1 MKWTFKNIIKAIIF
15 YMTGC
20 LLAWTIGVV
29 LEDDISWNFKCV
41 WCTGVMLFVVVTFFM
56 CKGKSVK
63 EFKEFTGIDL
73 DH

>member
-20 LLAWTIGVV
+20 LLAWTICVV
-29 LEDDISWNFKCV
+29 LYDFSWEFKLGWLAFV
-41 WCTGVMLFVVVTFFM
+41 TPFVVVTYFM
-56 CKGKSVK
+56 CKGKTVK

>member
-1 MKWTFKNIIKAIIF
+1 
-15 YMTGC
+15 MTGC

-29 LEDDISWNFKCV
+29 LYDFSWEFKLGWLAFV
-41 WCTGVMLFVVVTFFM
+41 TPFVVVTYFM
-56 CKGKSVK
+56 CKGKTVK